1 MSKKIDFQALAK
13 GFISTLSLPSKRFEK
28 PIAILLVG
36 IPASG
41 KSYLAAQVTT
51 NFPFI
56 NISENSVESYLISQN
71 IEKRERDILLILAKN
86 VIRDLI
92 SDSTCCIFDASLKT
106 FYEREEFRK
115 TIKAAGGEVLTVYF
129 DIHPNVCFARIEERN
144 KKIMDGELKGTIM
157 NRQYFF
163 YEVNTTEKPK
173 AEEKAFNLQISN
185 KDSLKIFLG
194 HLAIS
199 LKKGT
204 AKNQ

>member
-1 MSKKIDFQALAK
+1 MTKKIDFQALAK

-41 KSYLAAQVTT
+41 KSYLTAQVTT

-71 IEKRERDILLILAKN
+71 IEQRERNMLLVLAKN
-86 VIRDLI
+86 VMRELI
-92 SDSTCCIFDASLKT
+92 SDSFCCIFDASLKT

-115 TIKAAGGEVLTVYF
+115 TIEAGGGEVLTVYF
-129 DIHPNVCFARIEERN
+129 NIHPNVCFARIEERN

-157 NRQYFF
+157 NRQYFL

-173 AEEKAFNLQISN
+173 AQEKASNLQISN

-194 HLAIS
+194 HLAIL
-199 LKKGT
+199 LKKR
-204 AKNQ
+204 AVKDQ